1 MGTVLLVE
9 DEQDLATACARL
21 LRRFGWRVVMVGT
34 RDEALLAL
42 ADQPPPAL
50 AIVDRQLPD
59 GDGLEILR
67 AALSVG
73 TRVIMVTGYGLPAT
87 RRLTLE
93 EGAAAFLAKPFS
105 SHELL
110 TLVRAVAG
118 DVPGIHC

>member
-1 MGTVLLVE
+1 MGTILLVE

-21 LRRFGWRVVMVGT
+21 LRRLGWRVVMVGT
-34 RDEALLAL
+34 RDDALLAL